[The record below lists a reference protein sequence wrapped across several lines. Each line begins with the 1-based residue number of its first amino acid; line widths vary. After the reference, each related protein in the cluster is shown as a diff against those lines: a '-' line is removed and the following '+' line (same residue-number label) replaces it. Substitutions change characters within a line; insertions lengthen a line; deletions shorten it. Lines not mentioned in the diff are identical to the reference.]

1 MSRRKRRKSAI
12 IHRRK
17 PLTVRIGNSFKP
29 ITDVSCPSLKFPETV
44 YLLGSGPNGINYYST
59 IPKDSY
65 VVAVNRA
72 VLIPSVLP
80 VSFDIDAWIVADYNV
95 IQTLYYSTIR
105 NKFKGIKIFSMEA
118 AIRDK
123 VFGKDN
129 LPSYTFFQHPRSTRC
144 SKYRVGMDDYQMEG
158 TVGSVA
164 VQILARK
171 GVRRIITCG
180 FDVSGDI
187 DFQGELPKDHRH
199 GSLWKAS
206 KFFDSTIGYFQSQGI
221 EISSLSETKLQLGKS
236 AECPYRLKEGN
247 H

>member
-17 PLTVRIGNSFKP
+17 LLTVRLNNSFKP
-29 ITDVSCPSLKFPETV
+29 IPDVSCPSLKFPESV
-44 YLLGSGPNGINYYST
+44 YLLGSGPNGINHYSS

-65 VVAVNRA
+65 VMAVNRA

-80 VSFDIDAWIVADYNV
+80 VSFDIDAWVIADHNV
-95 IQTLYYSTIR
+95 IQNSYYSEIR

-118 AIRDK
+118 ALRDK
-123 VFGKDN
+123 VFGKDD

-144 SKYRVGMDDYQMEG
+144 LTYRTGMDDYQMEG
-158 TVGSVA
+158 TVGAVA

-171 GVRRIITCG
+171 GVKRIILCG

-187 DFQGELPKDHRH
+187 DFQGKLPKDHRH

-206 KFFDSTIGYFQSQGI
+206 KFFDSTINYFQTQGV
-221 EISSLSETKLQLGKS
+221 EISSLSETRLSLCQS
-236 AECPYRLKEGN
+236 AEC
-247 H
+247 HID